1 MKAKLGVSGSSST
14 GQRCSSLAVS
24 AIRTGSEGPPPA
36 ADDADQRRRRLVTM
50 TRNRYAFRR
59 TWWLEIGIGRN
70 KTQEEVKEKN
80 ALVQWRKMKITSW
93 GLLRGHVM
101 GPI

>member
-1 MKAKLGVSGSSST
+1 MTAKLGVSGSSST
-14 GQRCSSLAVS
+14 GRRCSSLAVS
-24 AIRTGSEGPPPA
+24 GIRIGSEGPPPA
-36 ADDADQRRRRLVTM
+36 ADDADRRLRRLVTRR
-50 TRNRYAFRR
+50 RNRYAFRR

-80 ALVQWRKMKITSW
+80 VLVQWTKMKITSW